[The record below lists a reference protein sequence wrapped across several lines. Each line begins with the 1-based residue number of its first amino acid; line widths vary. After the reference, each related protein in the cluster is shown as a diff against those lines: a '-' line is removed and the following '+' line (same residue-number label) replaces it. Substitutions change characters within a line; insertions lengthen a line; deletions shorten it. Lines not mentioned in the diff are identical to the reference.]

1 MKLFE
6 STRTLIDKTKNGENV
21 TRLEVIKIVLIQCKL
36 VDKQH
41 QQKPEILYTFMP

>member
-36 VDKQH
+36 VDWD
-41 QQKPEILYTFMP
+41 IIYFYA